1 MCIIQIAKYLTS
13 IHLGQVINK
22 VPLKIKRKRS
32 IFSYISDSQPNGNT
46 KENCLTTFKPSND
59 EMPMWYDRPCIEN
72 DVSDE
77 PGHKFMCEC
86 TVPDQQTGKDCL
98 DNGEEIDIAS
108 LGERTT
114 VICQNGNNDENEQ
127 PGEKTPNNQNG
138 LTNPVQTT
146 NPINNGN
153 IGPQIII
160 QGKNTLV
167 PSYAINTRN
176 YGEYLI
182 PFFH

>member
-1 MCIIQIAKYLTS
+1 
-13 IHLGQVINK
+13 
-22 VPLKIKRKRS
+22 
-32 IFSYISDSQPNGNT
+32 
-46 KENCLTTFKPSND
+46 
-59 EMPMWYDRPCIEN
+59 MWYDRPCIEN

-127 PGEKTPNNQNG
+127 PGETNPNSQNG
-138 LTNPVQTT
+138 QLTNPT
-146 NPINNGN
+146 NNGN
-153 IGPQIII
+153 FGPLIISR
-160 QGKNTLV
+160 GRKRL
-167 PSYAINTRN
+167 INS
-176 YGEYLI
+176 I
-182 PFFH
+182 FFVKVAMQ